1 MHSDGVHM
9 APTHPVPVAPLADQ
23 YGREEDVGLGW
34 VGLYVLTDTAMRGR
48 AGVWCLQKP
57 PVMLSW
63 WSGIVKS
70 LVIGGFSFVVL
81 PLAS

>member
-1 MHSDGVHM
+1 M
-9 APTHPVPVAPLADQ
+9 AEK
-23 YGREEDVGLGW
+23 GMWGW
-34 VGLYVLTDTAMRGR
+34 DGLYVLTDTEMRGR

-57 PVMLSW
+57 QVMLSW